1 MVSICINEKQSLFIK
16 IIIHKKSR
24 DRIAATNIAFA
35 FACLE
40 DKLNKITEKPVA

>member
-24 DRIAATNIAFA
+24 DRIAATNFAFA
-35 FACLE
+35 FAFVG
-40 DKLNKITEKPVA
+40 KIK

>member
-35 FACLE
+35 FAFYRGQIE
-40 DKLNKITEKPVA
+40 

>member
-35 FACLE
+35 FLIE
-40 DKLNKITEKPVA
+40 DKLNKITRKPVA